1 MSGETVVKKGKRMK
15 YLQSSWIGRE
25 FNQIVLEHIKTTY
38 IAIRIEISQMLF
50 YQYIIVFCLDFSSS

>member
-1 MSGETVVKKGKRMK
+1 MSGETVVKKGKIMK